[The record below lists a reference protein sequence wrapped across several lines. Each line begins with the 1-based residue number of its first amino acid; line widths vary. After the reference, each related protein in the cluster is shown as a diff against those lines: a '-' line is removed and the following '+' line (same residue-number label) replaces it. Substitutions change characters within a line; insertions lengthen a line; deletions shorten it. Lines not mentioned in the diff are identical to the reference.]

1 MYKLIRLV
9 ALSGA
14 FSILALAETWSGTLV
29 DAACT
34 TDKKSSAECAPT
46 SATTSFALVLADGK
60 AVKLDASG
68 NSKAADAVKNSADR
82 SKNPDSKTAVTAKV
96 TGSLSGDTIK
106 VETID
111 VQ

>member
-1 MYKLIRLV
+1 MYKLIRLI

-14 FSILALAETWSGTLV
+14 FSILAVAETWSGTLV

-34 TDKKSSAECAPT
+34 ADKKAECAPT

-60 AVKLDASG
+60 TVKLDAGG
-68 NSKAADAVKNSADR
+68 NSKAADALKNSADR
-82 SKNPDSKTAVTAKV
+82 SKSPASKTTVTAKV
-96 TGSLSGDTIK
+96 TGSLSDDTIK

-111 VQ
+111 VR